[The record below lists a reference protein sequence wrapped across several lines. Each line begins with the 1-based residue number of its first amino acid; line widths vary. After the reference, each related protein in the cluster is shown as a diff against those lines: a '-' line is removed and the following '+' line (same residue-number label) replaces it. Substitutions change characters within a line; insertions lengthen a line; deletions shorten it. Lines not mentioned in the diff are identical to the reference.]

1 MEPIKLTVG
10 ESAML
15 RILAARYDAGHEFSL
30 TEERDAGHEGP
41 IGGMGIF
48 RRYTDEQLD
57 TYGGMLADKGLIARD
72 GDRAHVTE
80 LGVACFEAVAGVSAD
95 TMRRSARQGVARH
108 AQGK

>member
-1 MEPIKLTVG
+1 MGPIKLTVG

-15 RILAARYDAGHEFSL
+15 RVLAARYDAGREFSL
-30 TEERDAGHEGP
+30 TEERDAGVGSGG
-41 IGGMGIF
+41 IGLF
-48 RRYTDEQLD
+48 RRFTDEQLD
-57 TYGGMLADKGLIARD
+57 TYGEMLADKGLIARD
-72 GDRAHVTE
+72 GDKARVTE

>member
-1 MEPIKLTVG
+1 MGPIKLTVG

-15 RILAARYDAGHEFSL
+15 RILAARYDAGREFSL
-30 TEERDAGHEGP
+30 TEERDAGLDV
-41 IGGMGIF
+41 GGRGLF
-48 RRYTDEQLD
+48 RRFTDEQLD
-57 TYGGMLADKGLIARD
+57 TYGGMLAEKGLIAMD
-72 GDRAHVTE
+72 GDRARVTE

>member
-1 MEPIKLTVG
+1 MGPIKLTVG

-30 TEERDAGHEGP
+30 AEERDSGLDVSGR
-41 IGGMGIF
+41 GLF
-48 RRYTDEQLD
+48 RRFTDEQLD
-57 TYGGMLADKGLIARD
+57 TYGGMLEEKGLIARD